1 MIQVNG
7 LQANLD
13 ALVEAWR
20 RGDALHAGAHFASD
34 ATYREAGR
42 EPVVGR
48 EAILEHFTRFFRDGP
63 QWEFMVDE
71 CLIVGRRGAVVYR
84 FRLKGRTGDWL
95 ERAGCAI
102 VTFDEDGSITQWREY
117 EG

>member
-1 MIQVNG
+1 MYVDG
-7 LQANLD
+7 LQARLD
-13 ALVEAWR
+13 SLVDAWR
-20 RGDALHAGAHFASD
+20 RGDALHAGAHFTID

-102 VTFDEDGSITQWREY
+102 VSFGEDGSILQWREY

>member
-1 MIQVNG
+1 MNAIRGQ
-7 LQANLD
+7 LD
-13 ALVEAWR
+13 DLFDAWR
-20 RGDALHAGAHFASD
+20 RGDALHAVAHFSAE
-34 ATYREAGR
+34 AIYREAGR

-48 EAILEHFTRFFRDGP
+48 EAILAHFTRFFRDGP
-63 QWEFMVDE
+63 QWEIVVDE

-84 FRLKGRTGDWL
+84 FRLKGQTGDWI

-102 VTFDEDGSITQWREY
+102 VSFDKDGALTQWREY

>member
-1 MIQVNG
+1 VTHVDS

-13 ALVEAWR
+13 ALAEAWR

-84 FRLKGRTGDWL
+84 FRLKGRAGDWL

-102 VTFDEDGSITQWREY
+102 VTFDEDGSISQWREY

>member
-1 MIQVNG
+1 MMQG
-7 LQANLD
+7 LQARLD
-13 ALVEAWR
+13 SLVDAWR
-20 RGDALHAGAHFASD
+20 RGDALHACAHFTID

-42 EPVVGR
+42 DPVVGR

-63 QWEFMVDE
+63 QWEFMVDDY
-71 CLIVGRRGAVVYR
+71 LIAGRRGAVVYR

-102 VTFDEDGSITQWREY
+102 VSFDEDGSIVQWREY

>member
-1 MIQVNG
+1 MHVDS

-13 ALVEAWR
+13 ALAEAWR
-20 RGDALHAGAHFASD
+20 RGDALHAGAHFAID

-84 FRLKGRTGDWL
+84 FRLKGRAGDWL

-102 VTFDEDGSITQWREY
+102 VTFDEDGSISQWREY